1 MLSRKSLWRAKH
13 SLIVSSPSQR
23 PVSTTRV
30 LVRASRATC
39 EMLLILAA
47 TAVVLRAQTPTEGE
61 QEQPKPLSVHGVC
74 PVPQLTPPSSSHTLI
89 VPKYTSYRPLVD
101 GDYVV
106 IEYNASQK
114 KPVWEKSDPNAGL
127 TSWTDYKR
135 IFDYRRLN
143 NTTNIIGANGSFLP
157 VIYTKEKVAVR
168 VCGLHFTDVLTVTT
182 SPNGVPEGGA
192 DIRGATP
199 VTPPPASLSSTLDML
214 QSGVATGGT
223 TNLPGLGL
231 NAPTQVSSL
240 AISGITPGS
249 LGAED
254 QTPGKYPT
262 YTPATV
268 TASGKQ
274 VALLLYSVA
283 ANAKELTRLIGR
295 TEGEAYPAIKITSEA
310 PGWAETPSQVG
321 ALLGVKP
328 PEVPKDGKPEESV
341 ERIGPVELGGAP
353 KVDESAQAQEARK
366 EEKEKAAPGS
376 VKGVAYILNRVLD
389 NVKADDADG
398 TDTSSSAA
406 FDKDMTD
413 IQNVNA
419 QVSSLASALSSQ
431 AFASN
436 AIALLNNFSTLIGVL
451 DLANMARSP
460 QYCQGIPPGLQPG
473 KLGADDVKKINL
485 TNLGNLTLSQVQG
498 LDPSQIQDKPL
509 KAEVQSIQAALK
521 VLKYTNP
528 ANDEPLCSAF
538 EKQKI
543 TDFWN
548 SYNQQVRDIIREIA
562 SDKENPDRDANLK
575 CNAAGFG
582 VVLEDP
588 YQPDPDPKANDKFVT
603 FAGCRLD
610 ELSEKLNELRGYLR
624 RIDEE
629 TTALYNRMNEWYFRS
644 GVEQTDL
651 LPPLVSSGFVRI
663 SIVVQRGYTPFTL
676 ANASGT
682 FTPTATANALPIS
695 TTASTSTPGHAVKT
709 ILVEVHRRANFNL
722 MGGVMLI
729 HIPTASYGVQTSPTA
744 ASPSSTSPTGYSGTC
759 GGKTVP
765 VPAPVSGQPNYGCII
780 QTQKTDWQVAG
791 MAGITWFPWGH
802 DYFPRHSG
810 YANFGRNLLP
820 SVLVATSVTSL
831 GNSMGAVNWE
841 PVSGLDFFAGIGSAH
856 RVSLPSGLT
865 VNTAVAPGTTVNSVT
880 TEHVGLTLG
889 LGFDLNTIITLFSSK
904 TTSVASMP

>member
-1 MLSRKSLWRAKH
+1 MLSRKSVWRPKH

-23 PVSTTRV
+23 ALWTTIGW
-30 LVRASRATC
+30 VRAFRAAC
-39 EMLLILAA
+39 AMLLILVA
-47 TAVVLRAQTPTEGE
+47 TAVVLPAQTPTETD
-61 QEQPKPLSVHGVC
+61 QEQGKPLHAPGVC
-74 PVPQLTPPSSSHTLI
+74 PVPQLSPPSASNTLI
-89 VPKYTSYRPLVD
+89 VPQYKSYRPLVD

-157 VIYTKEKVAVR
+157 VIYTKEKVAIR

-199 VTPPPASLSSTLDML
+199 VTPPASLSSTLDML

-295 TEGEAYPAIKITSEA
+295 TEGEAYPAIKIASEG
-310 PGWAETPSQVG
+310 PMWVETPSQVG

-341 ERIGPVELGGAP
+341 ERIEPVEPGGAP
-353 KVDESAQAQEARK
+353 KEDEPAQAQEARE

-376 VKGVAYILNRVLD
+376 VKGVAYILNKVLD
-389 NVKADDADG
+389 NVKTDDADG

-436 AIALLNNFSTLIGVL
+436 AITLLNNYATLIGVL

-473 KLGADDVKKINL
+473 KLGADDVKKITSDQSGQSHFVAGTRFGSEPN
-485 TNLGNLTLSQVQG
+485 QG
-498 LDPSQIQDKPL
+498 QQSRKGGESPIDPSRPKGPEALRAPQTTSL
-509 KAEVQSIQAALK
+509 CAAHLR
-521 VLKYTNP
+521 
-528 ANDEPLCSAF
+528 
-538 EKQKI
+538 KQKI

-548 SYNQQVRDIIREIA
+548 S
-562 SDKENPDRDANLK
+562 
-575 CNAAGFG
+575 
-582 VVLEDP
+582 
-588 YQPDPDPKANDKFVT
+588 
-603 FAGCRLD
+603 
-610 ELSEKLNELRGYLR
+610 
-624 RIDEE
+624 
-629 TTALYNRMNEWYFRS
+629 
-644 GVEQTDL
+644 
-651 LPPLVSSGFVRI
+651 
-663 SIVVQRGYTPFTL
+663 VQR
-676 ANASGT
+676 
-682 FTPTATANALPIS
+682 
-695 TTASTSTPGHAVKT
+695 
-709 ILVEVHRRANFNL
+709 
-722 MGGVMLI
+722 
-729 HIPTASYGVQTSPTA
+729 
-744 ASPSSTSPTGYSGTC
+744 TG
-759 GGKTVP
+759 
-765 VPAPVSGQPNYGCII
+765 A
-780 QTQKTDWQVAG
+780 
-791 MAGITWFPWGH
+791 
-802 DYFPRHSG
+802 RHHS
-810 YANFGRNLLP
+810 
-820 SVLVATSVTSL
+820 
-831 GNSMGAVNWE
+831 
-841 PVSGLDFFAGIGSAH
+841 
-856 RVSLPSGLT
+856 
-865 VNTAVAPGTTVNSVT
+865 
-880 TEHVGLTLG
+880 
-889 LGFDLNTIITLFSSK
+889 
-904 TTSVASMP
+904 